1 MSGRP
6 EETLSAAQAGRRP
19 ASRQVIAVA
28 SGKGGVGKST
38 VAVNLAVA
46 LAQAGARVGL
56 LDADLYGPSIPVML
70 GLRDGRLRAGPDERI
85 QPEEVHGLKVV
96 SAGFMV
102 PESDALIW
110 RGAIVHKLIH
120 DLVYDVDWDDREY
133 LVVDLPPGTG
143 DVPLS
148 LHDAIA
154 VSGVVLVTTPQQVAL
169 ADVQRAYAMCVEL
182 ALPVIGLVEN
192 MSFLACPH
200 CHGHVELFPP
210 DGGRELSAQLGV
222 PLLARIPFDPQA
234 AHCGDLGLPIVLA
247 QPECA
252 TALAF
257 RDLAR
262 MVTGRAGASAAR
274 EAGSGRRTE

>member
-56 LDADLYGPSIPVML
+56 LDADLYGPSVPVML
-70 GLRDGRLRAGPDERI
+70 GLRDGRLRAGPDERMR
-85 QPEEVHGLKVV
+85 PEEVHGLKVV

-102 PESDALIW
+102 PETDALIW

-120 DLVYDVDWDDREY
+120 DLLYDVDWDDREY
-133 LVVDLPPGTG
+133 LIVDLPPGTG

-200 CHGHVELFPP
+200 CRGHVDLFASGAAT
-210 DGGRELSAQLGV
+210 DLSEHLGI
-222 PLLARIPFDPQA
+222 PLLGRIAFDPEIGFA
-234 AHCGDLGLPIVLA
+234 AELGLPWVLA
-247 QPECA
+247 RPDSP
-252 TALAF
+252 TAAALRQIASGLAQ
-257 RDLAR
+257 RLPLP
-262 MVTGRAGASAAR
+262 
-274 EAGSGRRTE
+274 